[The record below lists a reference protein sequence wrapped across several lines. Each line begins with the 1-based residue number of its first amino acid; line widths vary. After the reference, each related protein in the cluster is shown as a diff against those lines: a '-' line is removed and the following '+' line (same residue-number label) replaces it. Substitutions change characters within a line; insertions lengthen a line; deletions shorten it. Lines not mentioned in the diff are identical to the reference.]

1 MRTPTYY
8 RTRTVVRLIVWT
20 ALAAAGLTAA
30 QAVIW
35 LAWVGL
41 GA

>member
-8 RTRTVVRLIVWT
+8 RTRAIVRLTVWT
-20 ALAAAGLTAA
+20 ALAVAGLWAL
-30 QAVIW
+30 QQLLW

-41 GA
+41 GR